1 MILENNLLVEIVLSG
16 LESID
21 GDLFPDITHTF
32 STTFNP
38 LYSTPN
44 KIRAIV
50 GSYVQDISDQMLLYL
65 IHVFSVE
72 ANNLSIC
79 DHVAFPK
86 WNYYAGQWVAYNTAL
101 EAVMNSDLYVNT
113 SGQKT
118 YKKLG
123 DFSISKDNSAPGSNP
138 SQMMVDKLEC
148 ELLKLSVAIRF
159 CKEPLTSCDKGLVGN
174 DLRNG
179 VAAKLVLKGEF
190 QAKPLIGRTFIQSGR
205 YPAMTGFIKL
215 YDKYK
220 MTNDTPRYRGIPLVD
235 DNGRYH

>member
-1 MILENNLLVEIVLSG
+1 MVLSNNQLINIILEGIESVDSDTI
-16 LESID
+16 ESID
-21 GDLFPDITHTF
+21 YSF
-32 STTFNP
+32 STTFSP

-44 KIRAIV
+44 KIRAVV
-50 GSYVQDISDQMLLYL
+50 GSYVQDISDEMLLYL
-65 IHVFSVE
+65 IHTFSVD
-72 ANNLSIC
+72 ADNLSIC

-86 WNYYAGQWVAYNTAL
+86 WDYYAGQWVAYSAAL

-138 SQMMVDKLEC
+138 SQMMVGKLEC
-148 ELLKLSVAIRF
+148 ELLKLSVAIKF